1 MPMLATIAD
10 HIMARRHR
18 LGRHVLFIGSAVRI
32 PPADREVYLLLE
44 DLARQQTGMS
54 FQHLPVERRG
64 PAAVA
69 EFARQVP
76 DQAQRCRL
84 LRERLR
90 EARPT
95 EGHSQLARLIQDGFF
110 PTIFTMEPHDL
121 LEQAL
126 SDRHL
131 EPETD
136 YHLLVAGV
144 DDAET
149 ISVALADS
157 SRVVVVK
164 CGGDLASKRLPLTPE
179 EIRQGLEPI
188 GEVIDEAFGVMC
200 ICTAYDDR
208 DEPFLD
214 FVPNEGGKVF
224 WVNRQVPTAD
234 EEMYTQLKLESPA
247 SMEFHR
253 LQPKVVR
260 WLGQRQSQRHLLVR
274 EAGSFNDFF
283 ARLRDRFQYRRHAS
297 RGQRRDLTVLR
308 GGPYRFL
315 DYFDTEDSDFFFGR
329 DQEISEL
336 IDLIGQ
342 HRLTVLFGRSGIG
355 KTSLIKAGVMARL
368 LGRHEEHLEDAGIW
382 LPIYARCE
390 DEPVANIREAALQKA
405 EEGNWDLGDAVN
417 SDELVD
423 LLLAIATASSQRIV
437 VFLDQAEELF
447 VKLGDA
453 VRDSSIQQ
461 LNQCLA
467 AADERIRLLLSIRE
481 DYLGELYELEDELP
495 GIMENL
501 YRLHKLDKQQA
512 EQAIVQPAENFGLHV
527 ERKLVDRLVED
538 LAREGVEPVELQV
551 VCDRLYE
558 QKSAGSDTIT
568 QRDYEKL
575 GGAPKI
581 FSEYLDYALSR
592 LPILERRV
600 ARAILK
606 QMVVSSEL
614 KAARSL
620 ERIAQE
626 VGQNARLVERV
637 LAKLVDFRLLRGLGK
652 DKQRNYELIHEQLIQ
667 QVDEWMSEEELKLR
681 DVQDLLTRELNNFH
695 KFGLLMGSE
704 ELHIINDH
712 REDLSIAPE
721 EMELILRSVVHHDF
735 EVEYWFSRADEL
747 EAAKSSVLSSLL
759 TDENRE
765 VRLVAYQHIQG
776 HIDESLIP
784 ALTAGLD
791 YDQPEVRNLAAR
803 YLRGMKRELSNWL
816 REGNE
821 RQQMAAAR
829 GLGHIAADD
838 QRPAPA
844 LVEALSDERPEL
856 TAEIISHLR
865 KTDSPRNISTL
876 INRITSAP
884 NVPWAVADALGRLC
898 SAEAGLD
905 RLQRAVRTNAKN
917 ARLQYA
923 IAVAH
928 TQRREF
934 EEARTHL
941 ERAEQLAS
949 GSAAASYLAAARE
962 AIQAAQQQSVAP
974 TDEWAMFAGG
984 PAHHGFSG
992 QAITP
997 PLREVWSTRTQAAV
1011 VASPVTTTGRV
1022 YIGARDGTFF
1032 ALDAA
1037 EGHVLWTFVAGN
1049 RIEGAAAL
1057 AGDLVIFGAGDG
1069 KLYAL
1074 NRATGQQHWERPLAG
1089 PVRGAGT
1096 VAGDQLFV
1104 GDESGTLWAVDWA
1117 TGTTNWQMATDQE
1130 IISAPAVCEETV
1142 VVGSW
1147 DTGLYAANSADGQLR
1162 WRLDTDGPISCSPA
1176 INKSTVFCGSDDF
1189 SMYAVDLASGQI
1201 QWQVNVGG
1209 MVRSAPA
1216 IAGDRLIFGSTDG
1229 SVYCLDANTGE
1240 QLWQHAT
1247 GEEVLASA
1255 TITGEVVYIGSKDG
1269 VLYAL
1274 DLASGQVKWEH
1285 HTVYGIYSTP
1295 CVAAGTLYIGIAYY
1309 YVSAFAPQ

>member
-1 MPMLATIAD
+1 MLATIAD
-10 HIMARRHR
+10 HIMSRRHR

-44 DLARQQTGMS
+44 DLARQQTGIS

-84 LRERLR
+84 LRERLSD
-90 EARPT
+90 ARPA
-95 EGHSQLARLIQDGFF
+95 EGHSQLARLIQDGYF
-110 PTIFTMEPHDL
+110 PTVFTMEPHDL

-136 YHLLVAGV
+136 YHLLVVGV

-149 ISVALADS
+149 ISVALEDS

-188 GEVIDEAFGVMC
+188 GEIIGEAFGVIC

-214 FVPNEGGKVF
+214 FVPDEGGKIF

-234 EEMYTQLKLESPA
+234 EQMYTQLKMESPA

-260 WLGQRQSQRHLLVR
+260 WLRQRQSQRHLLVR
-274 EAGSFNDFF
+274 EPGSFNDFF
-283 ARLRDRFQYRRHAS
+283 ARLRDRFQYRKHAS
-297 RGQRRDLTVLR
+297 RHQRRDLTVLR

-329 DQEISEL
+329 DQEISQL
-336 IDLIGQ
+336 IDLIEQ

-368 LGRHEEHLEDAGIW
+368 LGRHDEHLDDAGVW
-382 LPIYARCE
+382 LPIYARCQ
-390 DEPVANIREAALQKA
+390 DEPIANIRQAALKIA
-405 EEGNWDLGDAVN
+405 EEQNCDLGEAVA
-417 SDELVD
+417 SDELTD
-423 LLLAIATASSQRIV
+423 LLSAIATASSQRIV

-447 VKLGDA
+447 VKLGGPA
-453 VRDSSIQQ
+453 RDSSIEQ
-461 LNQCLA
+461 LKQCLA
-467 AADERIRLLLSIRE
+467 NGDERIRLVLSIRE
-481 DYLGELYELEDELP
+481 DYLGELYEIEDELP
-495 GIMENL
+495 GIMANL

-527 ERKLVDRLVED
+527 ERKLVDRLLED

-581 FSEYLDYALSR
+581 FSEYLDYALSQ
-592 LPILERRV
+592 LPMLERRV

-606 QMVVSSEL
+606 QMAVSSEL

-626 VGQNARLVERV
+626 LGQNTRLVERV

-681 DVQDLLTRELNNFH
+681 DVQDLLTREFNNFQ
-695 KFGLLMGSE
+695 KFGLLMDSE

-712 REDLSIAPE
+712 REDLSISPG
-721 EMELILRSVVHHDF
+721 EMELILRSAVHHDF
-735 EVEYWFSRADEL
+735 EVEYWFSRTDEL
-747 EAAKSSVLSSLL
+747 EAAKSSILSSLL

-765 VRLVAYQHIQG
+765 VRLVAYRHIKD

-791 YDQPEVRNLAAR
+791 CDQPEVRNLAAQ
-803 YLRGMKRELSNWL
+803 YLRGMKRDLSNWL
-816 REGNE
+816 RKGDEH
-821 RQQMAAAR
+821 QQMVAAR
-829 GLGHIAADD
+829 GLGHVAADD

-844 LVEALSDERPEL
+844 LIETLSDEHPEL
-856 TAEIISHLR
+856 TAEVIHYLR

-876 INRITSAP
+876 INRITSEPDA
-884 NVPWAVADALGRLC
+884 PWAVADALGRLC
-898 SAEAGLD
+898 STEVGLD
-905 RLQRAVRTNAKN
+905 RLQRAAESNAKN

-923 IAVAH
+923 AAVAH

-934 EEARTHL
+934 EQAKVRL
-941 ERAEQLAS
+941 ERAEQFAS
-949 GSAAASYLAAARE
+949 GSAAASYLAE
-962 AIQAAQQQSVAP
+962 AHKAMQAAQQQLAAP
-974 TDEWAMFAGG
+974 TDQWAMFGGG
-984 PAHHGFSG
+984 PAHHGFSA
-992 QAITP
+992 QALTP
-997 PLREVWSTRTQAAV
+997 PLQEVWSTRTQGAV
-1011 VASPVTTTGRV
+1011 VASPITTAGCI

-1032 ALDAA
+1032 ALDHT
-1037 EGHVLWTFVAGN
+1037 EGHVLWTFAAGN
-1049 RIEGAAAL
+1049 RIEGTAAL
-1057 AGDLVIFGAGDG
+1057 AGDMVIFGAGDG
-1069 KLYAL
+1069 RLYAL
-1074 NRATGQQHWERPLAG
+1074 SQSTGQRQWERALTG
-1089 PVRGAGT
+1089 PIRGACT
-1096 VAGDQLFV
+1096 VEGDQLFV

-1117 TGTTNWQMATDQE
+1117 SGAVDWQMATDQE

-1142 VVGSW
+1142 VVSSW
-1147 DTGLYAANSADGQLR
+1147 DSGLYAVSRSDGQLL
-1162 WRLDTDGPISCSPA
+1162 WRLDTDGPISCSPT
-1176 INKSTVFCGSDDF
+1176 ISDSTVFCGSDDF

-1201 QWQVNVGG
+1201 QWQVDVGG

-1216 IAGDRLIFGSTDG
+1216 IAGDRLVFGATDG

-1247 GEEVLASA
+1247 DEEILASA
-1255 TITGEVVYIGSKDG
+1255 TITGEVAYIGSKDG

-1274 DLASGQVKWEH
+1274 DLDSGQVKWEH
-1285 HTVYGIYSTP
+1285 RTVYGIYSTP

>member
-1 MPMLATIAD
+1 MLATIAD
-10 HIMARRHR
+10 HIMSRRHR

-44 DLARQQTGMS
+44 DLAREQTGMS

-64 PAAVA
+64 PATVA

-84 LRERLR
+84 LREKLG
-90 EARPT
+90 EARPA
-95 EGHSQLARLIQDGFF
+95 EGHSQLARLIQDGYF
-110 PTIFTMEPHDL
+110 PTIFTMEPHRL
-121 LEQAL
+121 LEEAL
-126 SDRHL
+126 STRHL
-131 EPETD
+131 EAETD
-136 YHLLVAGV
+136 YHLLVAGI

-149 ISVALADS
+149 ISVALEDS
-157 SRVVVVK
+157 SRVLIVK
-164 CGGDLASKRLPLTPE
+164 CGGDLASKHLPLTPE

-200 ICTAYDDR
+200 VCTAYDER

-214 FVPNEGGKVF
+214 FVPDEGGKVF

-247 SMEFHR
+247 SMEFHS

-260 WLGQRQSQRHLLVR
+260 WLGHRQSQRHLLVR
-274 EAGSFNDFF
+274 EPGSFNDFF

-297 RGQRRDLTVLR
+297 RHLRRDLTVLR

-329 DQEISEL
+329 DQEIPEL
-336 IDLIGQ
+336 IGLIEQ

-368 LGRHEEHLEDAGIW
+368 LGRHEEHLDDAGVW
-382 LPIYARCE
+382 LPIYARCQ
-390 DEPVANIREAALQKA
+390 DEPIANIRQAALQRIE
-405 EEGNWDLGDAVN
+405 EEGYDLGDSA
-417 SDELVD
+417 ELEQLSD
-423 LLLAIATASSQRIV
+423 LLSAIASTSQRRVV

-447 VKLGDA
+447 VKLGGPA
-453 VRDSSIQQ
+453 RDSSIEQ
-461 LNQCLA
+461 LKQCLA
-467 AADERIRLLLSIRE
+467 NGDERISLVLSIRE
-481 DYLGELYELEDELP
+481 DYLGELYEIEDELP

-581 FSEYLDYALSR
+581 FSEYLDYALSQ

-600 ARAILK
+600 AKAILK
-606 QMVVSSEL
+606 QMAISSEL

-620 ERIAQE
+620 GRIAQE
-626 VGQNARLVERV
+626 VGQDARSVERV

-652 DKQRNYELIHEQLIQ
+652 DKQRNYELIHEQLMQ

-681 DVQDLLTRELNNFH
+681 DVQDLLTRELNNFQ
-695 KFGLLMGSE
+695 KFDLLMDSE

-712 REDLSIAPE
+712 REDLSISPE
-721 EMELILRSVVHHDF
+721 EMELILRSVIQQDF
-735 EVEYWFSRADEL
+735 EVEYWLSRADEL

-765 VRLVAYQHIQG
+765 VRLVAYRHIED
-776 HIDESLIP
+776 HLDESLIP

-791 YDQPEVRNLAAR
+791 YDQPEVHNLAAQ

-816 REGNE
+816 RNGDEH
-821 RQQMAAAR
+821 QQMAAAR
-829 GLGHIAADD
+829 GLGHVAADD

-844 LVEALSDERPEL
+844 LIETLSDEHTEL
-856 TAEIISHLR
+856 TAEVIHYLR

-876 INRITSAP
+876 INRITSEPDA
-884 NVPWAVADALGRLC
+884 PWAVADALGRLC

-905 RLQRAVRTNAKN
+905 RLQRAAHNNPKS

-923 IAVAH
+923 IAVAYI
-928 TQRREF
+928 QRREF
-934 EEARTHL
+934 EEARTRL

-949 GSAAASYLAAARE
+949 GSAAVSYLAEARE
-962 AIQAAQQQSVAP
+962 AMQAAQQQSDAP
-974 TDEWAMFAGG
+974 TDQWAMFAGG
-984 PAHHGFSG
+984 PAHHGFSE

-997 PLREVWSTRTQAAV
+997 PLHEIWSTRTQAAV
-1011 VASPVTTTGRV
+1011 VASPVTTAGRI

-1032 ALDAA
+1032 ALDGV
-1037 EGHVLWTFVAGN
+1037 EGHVLWTFAAGGP
-1049 RIEGAAAL
+1049 IEGAAAL
-1057 AGDLVIFGAGDG
+1057 AGDMVILGAGDG
-1069 KLYAL
+1069 RLYAL
-1074 NRATGQQHWERPLAG
+1074 NQATGQRQWERALSG
-1089 PVRGAGT
+1089 PIRGACT
-1096 VAGDQLFV
+1096 VEGDQLFV
-1104 GDESGTLWAVDWA
+1104 GNDSGILWAVDWA
-1117 TGTTNWQMATDQE
+1117 TGTIDWQMATDQE

-1147 DTGLYAANSADGQLR
+1147 DTGLYAANRTDGQLR
-1162 WRLDTDGPISCSPA
+1162 WRLDTDGPISCSPT
-1176 INKSTVFCGSDDF
+1176 INESTVFCGSDDF

-1216 IAGDRLIFGSTDG
+1216 IAGNRLVFGSTDG
-1229 SVYCLDANTGE
+1229 SVYCLDVNTGE

-1247 GEEVLASA
+1247 DEEVLASA
-1255 TITGEVVYIGSKDG
+1255 TITDQVVYIGSKDG

-1274 DLASGQVKWEH
+1274 DLASGQVEWEH
-1285 HTVYGIYSTP
+1285 RTVYGIYSTP
-1295 CVAAGTLYIGIAYY
+1295 CVAAGTLYISIAYY

>member
-1 MPMLATIAD
+1 M
-10 HIMARRHR
+10 
-18 LGRHVLFIGSAVRI
+18 LFIGSAVRT

-44 DLARQQTGMS
+44 DLAREQTGMS

-76 DQAQRCRL
+76 DQAQRCGL
-84 LRERLR
+84 LRERLSDV
-90 EARPT
+90 RPT
-95 EGHSQLARLIQDGFF
+95 EGHSQLARLIQDGYF

-121 LEQAL
+121 LERAL

-149 ISVALADS
+149 ISVALEDS

-164 CGGDLASKRLPLTPE
+164 CGGDLANKRLPLTPE

-188 GEVIDEAFGVMC
+188 GEVIGAAFGVIC
-200 ICTAYDDR
+200 ICTAYDER

-214 FVPNEGGKVF
+214 FVPDEGGKVF

-234 EEMYTQLKLESPA
+234 EQMYTQLKLESPA
-247 SMEFHR
+247 SMEFHS

-260 WLGQRQSQRHLLVR
+260 WLSHRQSQRHLLVR
-274 EAGSFNDFF
+274 ESGSFNDFF
-283 ARLRDRFQYRRHAS
+283 ARLRDRFQYRKHTS
-297 RGQRRDLTVLR
+297 RGLRRDLTVLR

-329 DQEISEL
+329 DQEISQL
-336 IDLIGQ
+336 MDLIEQ

-368 LGRHEEHLEDAGIW
+368 LGRHEEHLDDAGVW
-382 LPIYARCE
+382 LPIYARCQ
-390 DEPVANIREAALQKA
+390 DEPIANIREAALQRA
-405 EEGNWDLGDAVN
+405 EEEGYDIDDSVD
-417 SDELVD
+417 SDELAD
-423 LLLAIATASSQRIV
+423 LLSAIATASSQRIV

-447 VKLGDA
+447 VKLGGA
-453 VRDSSIQQ
+453 VRDSAIQQ
-461 LNQCLA
+461 LKQCLA
-467 AADERIRLLLSIRE
+467 AADERVRLVLSIRE

-495 GIMENL
+495 GIMANL

-527 ERKLVDRLVED
+527 ERKLVDQLVED
-538 LAREGVEPVELQV
+538 LAREGIEPVELQV
-551 VCDRLYE
+551 VCDRLYQ

-581 FSEYLDYALSR
+581 FSEYLDYALSQ

-600 ARAILK
+600 ARGILK
-606 QMVVSSEL
+606 QMAVSSEL

-626 VGQNARLVERV
+626 VGQNTRLVERV
-637 LAKLVDFRLLRGLGK
+637 MAKLVDFRLLRGLGK
-652 DKQRNYELIHEQLIQ
+652 DNKRNYELIHEQLIQ
-667 QVDEWMSEEELKLR
+667 QVDEWMSEEELKLP

-695 KFGLLMGSE
+695 KFDLLMGSE

-712 REDLSIAPE
+712 REDLSISPE

-735 EVEYWFSRADEL
+735 EVEYWFSRANGL
-747 EAAKSSVLSSLL
+747 EAAKCSTLSSLL

-765 VRLVAYQHIQG
+765 VRLVAYRHIED
-776 HIDESLIP
+776 HLDESLIP

-791 YDQPEVRNLAAR
+791 YDQLEVRNLAAQ

-816 REGNE
+816 REGDE

-829 GLGHIAADD
+829 GLGHVAADD
-838 QRPAPA
+838 QRPTPA
-844 LVEALSDERPEL
+844 LVETLSDEHPEL
-856 TAEIISHLR
+856 TAEVIHYLR
-865 KTDSPRNISTL
+865 KIDSPRNTSAL
-876 INRITSAP
+876 INRIASEP
-884 NVPWAVADALGRLC
+884 DGPWAVADALGRLC
-898 SAEAGLD
+898 SAQVGLD
-905 RLQRAVRTNAKN
+905 RLQRAAHSNPKS

-928 TQRREF
+928 IQRREF
-934 EEARTHL
+934 YEARMRL

-949 GSAAASYLAAARE
+949 GSAAASYLATTRE
-962 AIQAAQQQSVAP
+962 AIQTAQQQSA
-974 TDEWAMFAGG
+974 TSADEWAMFAGG
-984 PAHHGFSG
+984 STHHGFSG
-992 QAITP
+992 RAITP
-997 PLREVWSTRTQAAV
+997 PLREVWSTRAQAAV
-1011 VASPVTTTGRV
+1011 VASPVTTAGRV

-1032 ALDAA
+1032 ALDGA
-1037 EGHVLWTFVAGN
+1037 EGHILWTFAAGN

-1057 AGDLVIFGAGDG
+1057 ADDMVIFGAGDG
-1069 KLYAL
+1069 RLYAL
-1074 NRATGQQHWERPLAG
+1074 NQATGQSQWERPLNG
-1089 PVRGAGT
+1089 PVRGACT
-1096 VAGDQLFV
+1096 VEGDQLFV

-1147 DTGLYAANSADGQLR
+1147 DTGLYAASATDGQLR
-1162 WRLDTDGPISCSPA
+1162 WRLDTDGPISCSPT
-1176 INKSTVFCGSDDF
+1176 INESTVFCGSDDF

-1209 MVRSAPA
+1209 MVRSTPA
-1216 IAGDRLIFGSTDG
+1216 IADDRLVFGSTDG
-1229 SVYCLDANTGE
+1229 SVYCLDTNSGE

-1247 GEEVLASA
+1247 DEEILASA

-1269 VLYAL
+1269 ILYAL
-1274 DLASGQVKWEH
+1274 DLATGQVKWEH

>member
-1 MPMLATIAD
+1 MLGTIAD
-10 HIMARRHR
+10 HIMSRRHR

-44 DLARQQTGMS
+44 EIARQQTGND

-69 EFARQVP
+69 EFAYQVP

-84 LRERLR
+84 LRERLG
-90 EARPT
+90 EARPA
-95 EGHSQLARLIQDGFF
+95 EGHSQLARLIQDGYF
-110 PTIFTMEPHDL
+110 PTIFTMEPHGL
-121 LEQAL
+121 LEKAL
-126 SDRHL
+126 STRHL
-131 EPETD
+131 EAETD
-136 YHLLVAGV
+136 YHLLVAGI

-149 ISVALADS
+149 ISVALEDS
-157 SRVVVVK
+157 SRVLIVK
-164 CGGDLASKRLPLTPE
+164 CGGDLASKHLPLTPE
-179 EIRQGLEPI
+179 EIRQGLSPI
-188 GEVIDEAFGVMC
+188 GEIIGEAFGVMC
-200 ICTAYDDR
+200 VCTAYADR

-234 EEMYTQLKLESPA
+234 EQMYTQLKMESPA

-260 WLGQRQSQRHLLVR
+260 WLGHRQSQRHLLVR
-274 EAGSFNDFF
+274 EPGSFNDFF
-283 ARLRDRFQYRRHAS
+283 ARLRDRFQYRKHTS
-297 RGQRRDLTVLR
+297 RGQRRDITVLR

-329 DQEISEL
+329 EQEISQL
-336 IDLIGQ
+336 IDLIDQ

-368 LGRHEEHLEDAGIW
+368 LGRHEEHLDDAGVW
-382 LPIYARCE
+382 LPIYARCG
-390 DEPVANIREAALQKA
+390 DEPIANIRQAAMQMA
-405 EEGNWDLGDAVN
+405 EEEGYNLDEAVG
-417 SDELVD
+417 SDEIAD
-423 LLLAIATASSQRIV
+423 LLSAIATASSQRVV

-447 VKLGDA
+447 VKLGGPA
-453 VRDSSIQQ
+453 RNSSIEQ
-461 LNQCLA
+461 LKQCLA
-467 AADERIRLLLSIRE
+467 NGDERISLVLSIRE

-495 GIMENL
+495 DIMENL

-527 ERKLVDRLVED
+527 ERKLVDQLVED

-606 QMVVSSEL
+606 QMAVSSEL

-626 VGQNARLVERV
+626 VGQNTRLVERV
-637 LAKLVDFRLLRGLGK
+637 TAKLVDFRLLRGLGK
-652 DKQRNYELIHEQLIQ
+652 DKQRNYELIHEQLMQ

-681 DVQDLLTRELNNFH
+681 DVQDLVTRELNNFQ

-712 REDLSIAPE
+712 REDLSISPD
-721 EMELILRSVVHHDF
+721 EMELILRSAVHHNF
-735 EVEYWFSRADEL
+735 EVAYWFSRADEL
-747 EAAKSSVLSSLL
+747 KAAECSVLSSLL
-759 TDENRE
+759 TDENRD
-765 VRLVAYQHIQG
+765 VRLLAYQQIGDHL
-776 HIDESLIP
+776 DEDLIP
-784 ALTAGLD
+784 ALTTGLD
-791 YDQPEVRNLAAR
+791 DEQPEVRDLAAQ
-803 YLRGMKRELSNWL
+803 YLHGMKRELSNWL
-816 REGNE
+816 RAGDEC
-821 RQQMAAAR
+821 QQMAAAR

-844 LVEALSDERPEL
+844 LIEALSDEHPEL
-856 TAEIISHLR
+856 TAEVIHYLR

-876 INRITSAP
+876 INSITSETDA
-884 NVPWAVADALGRLC
+884 PWAVADALGQLC

-905 RLQRAVRTNAKN
+905 LLQRAVRNNPKN

-923 IAVAH
+923 AAVAH

-934 EEARTHL
+934 EEAKTCL

-949 GSAAASYLAAARE
+949 GSAAASYLAEASE
-962 AIQAAQQQSVAP
+962 AIQAAQQQGVAP
-974 TDEWAMFAGG
+974 TDQWAMFGGG
-984 PAHHGFSG
+984 PTHHGFSE
-992 QAITP
+992 QVITP
-997 PLREVWSTRTQAAV
+997 PLREVWSTRTQDAV
-1011 VASPVTTTGRV
+1011 VASPVTSAGRL

-1032 ALDAA
+1032 ALDRA
-1037 EGHVLWTFVAGN
+1037 EGHVLWTFAAGD
-1049 RIEGAAAL
+1049 RIEGTAAI
-1057 AGDLVIFGAGDG
+1057 AGDLVVFGAGDG
-1069 KLYAL
+1069 RLYAL
-1074 NRATGQQHWERPLAG
+1074 DQATGQRQWERPLIG
-1089 PVRGAGT
+1089 QIRGDCT
-1096 VAGDQLFV
+1096 VEGEQLFV

-1117 TGTTNWQMATDQE
+1117 TGTINWQMATEQE
-1130 IISAPAVCEETV
+1130 IISAPAVGENMV

-1147 DTGLYAANSADGQLR
+1147 DTGLYAASATDGELR
-1162 WRLDTDGPISCSPA
+1162 WRLDTDGPISCSPT
-1176 INKSTVFCGSDDF
+1176 INESTVFCGSDDF

-1201 QWQVNVGG
+1201 QWQVDVGG

-1216 IAGDRLIFGSTDG
+1216 IADDRLVFGSTDG
-1229 SVYCLDANTGE
+1229 SVYCLDSNTGE
-1240 QLWQHAT
+1240 QLWQHPT
-1247 GEEVLASA
+1247 DEEVLASA
-1255 TITGEVVYIGSKDG
+1255 TITGDVVYIGSKDG

-1274 DLASGQVKWEH
+1274 DLASGQVEWKH
-1285 HTVYGIYSTP
+1285 RTVYGIYSTP

>member
-1 MPMLATIAD
+1 MLATIAD
-10 HIMARRHR
+10 HIMSRRHR
-18 LGRHVLFIGSAVRI
+18 LGRHVLFIGSGVRI

-44 DLARQQTGMS
+44 DLARQHTGMP
-54 FQHLPVERRG
+54 FQNLPVERRG
-64 PAAVA
+64 PAVLA

-84 LRERLR
+84 LRESLS
-90 EARPT
+90 EAHPA
-95 EGHSQLARLIQDGFF
+95 EGHSQLARLVQDGYF

-144 DDAET
+144 DDVET
-149 ISVALADS
+149 ISVALEDS

-179 EIRQGLEPI
+179 EIRQELESI
-188 GEVIDEAFGVMC
+188 GEVIREAFGVMC
-200 ICTAYDDR
+200 ICTAYCSR
-208 DEPFLD
+208 DEPFID
-214 FVPNEGGKVF
+214 FVPDEGGKVF
-224 WVNRQVPTAD
+224 WVNRQVPVAD
-234 EEMYTQLKLESPA
+234 EQMYTELKLESPA
-247 SMEFHR
+247 SMEFHS

-260 WLGQRQSQRHLLVR
+260 WLRHRQSQRHLLVR
-274 EAGSFNDFF
+274 EPGSFNDFF
-283 ARLRDRFQYRRHAS
+283 ARLRDRFEYRKHSS
-297 RGQRRDLTVLR
+297 RGRRRDLTVLR

-336 IDLIGQ
+336 IELIEQ

-368 LGRHEEHLEDAGIW
+368 LGRHEEHLDEAEIW

-390 DEPVANIREAALQKA
+390 DEPIANIREAALQRADA
-405 EEGNWDLGDAVN
+405 EDCDLGDAVD
-417 SDELVD
+417 SEELVD
-423 LLLAIATASSQRIV
+423 LLLALATASSKRIV

-453 VRDSSIQQ
+453 VRDSSIRQ
-461 LNQCLA
+461 LRECLT
-467 AADERIRLLLSIRE
+467 AADERIRLVLSIRE
-481 DYLGELYELEDELP
+481 DYLGELYELADKLP
-495 GIMENL
+495 GVMENL

-558 QKSAGSDTIT
+558 QKPAGSDTIT
-568 QRDYEKL
+568 QRDYERL

-581 FSEYLDYALSR
+581 FSEYLDYALSQ

-600 ARAILK
+600 ARAIIK
-606 QMVVSSEL
+606 QMAVSSEL

-626 VGQNARLVERV
+626 VGQNVRLVERV

-652 DKQRNYELIHEQLIQ
+652 DKQRNYELIHEQLVQ

-681 DVQDLLTRELNNFH
+681 DIQDLLTRELSNFQ

-712 REDLSIAPE
+712 REDLSISPE
-721 EMELILRSVVHHDF
+721 ELELILRSAAHQNF
-735 EVEYWFSRADEL
+735 QVEYWFSRADEL
-747 EAAKSSVLSSLL
+747 GAAKASVLSSLL
-759 TDENRE
+759 TDENHE
-765 VRLVAYQHIQG
+765 VRLAAYRHIED
-776 HIDESLIP
+776 HLDESLIP
-784 ALTAGLD
+784 ALAAGLD
-791 YDQPEVRNLAAR
+791 CDQPEVRHLAAR
-803 YLRGMKRELSNWL
+803 YLRRMKRELSNWL
-816 REGNE
+816 RQGNE
-821 RQQMAAAR
+821 QQQITAAR
-829 GLGHIAADD
+829 GLGQVAADD
-838 QRPAPA
+838 QRPEPA
-844 LVEALSDERPEL
+844 LIETLSDERREL
-856 TAEIISHLR
+856 TAEVIHYLK
-865 KTDSPRNISTL
+865 KTDNPRNISIL
-876 INRITSAP
+876 VSRIISEPEA
-884 NVPWAVADALGRLC
+884 PWAVAYALGQLC
-898 SAEAGLD
+898 SAEAHLVQ
-905 RLQRAVRTNAKN
+905 LQRAVRNNPKS

-923 IAVAH
+923 AAVAH
-928 TQRREF
+928 IQRREF
-934 EEARTHL
+934 DKARMYL
-941 ERAEQLAS
+941 ERAEQLAA
-949 GSAAASYLAAARE
+949 GAAEVSYLARARE
-962 AIQAAQQQSVAP
+962 AMETAEQQSIAP
-974 TDEWAMFAGG
+974 TDEWTMFGGG
-984 PAHHGFSG
+984 PDHHGFSE
-992 QAITP
+992 QTINP
-997 PLREVWSTRTQAAV
+997 PLREVWSTRTRGAM
-1011 VASPVTTTGRV
+1011 VASPVASAGRV
-1022 YIGARDGTFF
+1022 YTGARDGIFF
-1032 ALDAA
+1032 AIDGA
-1037 EGHVLWTFVAGN
+1037 EGHILWTFAAGS

-1057 AGDLVIFGAGDG
+1057 AGDLVIFGTGDA

-1074 NRATGQQHWERPLAG
+1074 NQATGQPYWKQSLSG
-1089 PVRGAGT
+1089 PVRGAAT
-1096 VAGDQLFV
+1096 VEGDQLFV
-1104 GDESGTLWAVDWA
+1104 GDESGTLWAISWA
-1117 TGTTNWQMATDQE
+1117 TGTIDWQMTTDQE
-1130 IISAPAVCEETV
+1130 IICAPAVCEETV

-1147 DTGLYAANSADGQLR
+1147 DSGLYAVNRADGQLR
-1162 WRLDTDGPISCSPA
+1162 WRLDTDGPISCSPT
-1176 INKSTVFCGSDDF
+1176 INESTVFCGSDDF
-1189 SMYAVDLASGQI
+1189 SMYAVDLASGEI

-1209 MVRSAPA
+1209 MVRSTPA
-1216 IAGDRLIFGSTDG
+1216 IADGRLVFGSTDG
-1229 SVYCLDANTGE
+1229 SVYCLDASSGE
-1240 QLWQHAT
+1240 QLWQHKT

-1255 TITGEVVYIGSKDG
+1255 TITGDVVYIGSKDG

-1274 DLASGQVKWEH
+1274 DLATGQAKWEH